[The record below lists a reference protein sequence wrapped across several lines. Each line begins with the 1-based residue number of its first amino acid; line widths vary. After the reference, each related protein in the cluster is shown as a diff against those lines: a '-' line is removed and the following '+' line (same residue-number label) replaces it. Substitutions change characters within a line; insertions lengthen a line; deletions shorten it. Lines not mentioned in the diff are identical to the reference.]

1 METEK
6 GNEIVD
12 ILSDIS
18 NLLEAGLDKESLV
31 LLIRLC
37 SLGVSP
43 ETLSEVIQ
51 EIRKD
56 IALYSNENVASN

>member
-1 METEK
+1 METDK

-56 IALYSNENVASN
+56 IVLYSNENVVNN

>member
-1 METEK
+1 METDK
-6 GNEIVD
+6 GSEIVD

-56 IALYSNENVASN
+56 IILYSNENVANN